1 MDPFF
6 VINEI
11 TDILAAL
18 LRMAGMIVL
27 GLGLGRFSLEMF
39 RKGQQAWQF
48 QSFLYVGLVLFLAAA
63 IRFGAA
69 AEIGG
74 LALGLGIG
82 LLMGLRQTKEAE
94 KAE

>member
-1 MDPFF
+1 MDAFV

-18 LRMAGMIVL
+18 LRLIGMGVL
-27 GLGLGRFSLEMF
+27 GFGLAKFSLEMF

-74 LALGLGIG
+74 LALGLGLG
-82 LLMGLRQTKEAE
+82 LTMGLGQAKGDE